1 MLLKFEICLSVPGGI
16 DTLRISLHFFRKS
29 HKIFS
34 NSPCT
39 ILSVLG
45 VSSLNF
51 GPRVGTYCLSPPVAL
66 SSIGGYPYYIC
77 TGPMLGAGMI

>member
-16 DTLRISLHFFRKS
+16 DTLRISLQFLLN
-29 HKIFS
+29 FS

-66 SSIGGYPYYIC
+66 SSMHRRVPLLY
-77 TGPMLGAGMI
+77 MR